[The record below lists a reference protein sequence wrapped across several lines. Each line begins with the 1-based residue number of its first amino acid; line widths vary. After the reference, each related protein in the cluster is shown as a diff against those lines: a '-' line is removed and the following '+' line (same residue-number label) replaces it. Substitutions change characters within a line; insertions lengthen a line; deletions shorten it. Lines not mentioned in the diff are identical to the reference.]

1 MRVEVQAQFVS
12 LRAPCLDP
20 RMQRHPRITRVLSP
34 AHPLRRGVADEL
46 VEEEVAALRAL
57 GVPVSLFAED
67 ALEQGELRP
76 RPAFEPGDVV
86 LYRGWMKTL
95 AEYETLAS
103 EVARLGAA
111 MLTSP
116 KDYAQ
121 CHHLPGWYEALRD
134 VTPETRFYAAD
145 ADLEV
150 ELASL
155 DWPAYFVKDFVKSL
169 TTSRGS
175 MAKSPAEA
183 AEVARA
189 IAATRGAIEGGL
201 CVRRVER
208 FVPETERRVFV
219 AFGEAHAHDGAVPEV
234 AREAAARIASPF
246 SSIDVVRD
254 EQGAWRVVELGDGQ
268 VSDRKEWGAE
278 QIARVIA
285 RMR

>member
-1 MRVEVQAQFVS
+1 
-12 LRAPCLDP
+12 
-20 RMQRHPRITRVLSP
+20 MQTHPRITRVLSP
-34 AHPLRRGVADEL
+34 ANPVRRGVADEL

-95 AEYETLAS
+95 PAYDVLAS
-103 EVARLGAA
+103 EVARFGAA

-116 KDYAQ
+116 EHYAQ
-121 CHHLPGWYEALRD
+121 CHHLPRWYEALRD

-145 ADLEV
+145 ADLEQ
-150 ELASL
+150 ELTSL
-155 DWPAYFVKDFVKSL
+155 DWPSCFPARETNQYFVKDFVKSL

-175 MAKSPAEA
+175 IANSPAEA

-189 IAATRGAIEGGL
+189 IAATRGEIEGGL

-208 FVPETERRVFV
+208 FMEETERRIFV
-219 AFGEAHAHDGAVPEV
+219 TFGELHAHDGVVPDL
-234 AREAAARIASPF
+234 AREIATRIASPF
-246 SSIDVVRD
+246 ASMDVVQD
-254 EQGAWRVVELGDGQ
+254 EAGTWRVVELGDGQ
-268 VSDRKEWGAE
+268 VSDRKAWSAE
-278 QIARVIA
+278 HIARVIDG
-285 RMR
+285 MR